1 MYKTYVL
8 FSKTCNQFYV
18 GFTGDE
24 MSERLRKHN
33 CNHKGFTGK
42 ALDWEVIWMEEWE
55 EESKARARELEIKG
69 WKSKKKI
76 EKLVEGNK
84 KQ

>member
-1 MYKTYVL
+1 MFKTYIL

-24 MSERLRKHN
+24 LTERLRKHN
-33 CNHKGFTGK
+33 SNHKGFTGK
-42 ALDWEVIWMEEWE
+42 ASDWEVVWTQEWE
-55 EESKARARELEIKG
+55 AEANARERELEIKG
-69 WKSKKKI
+69 WKSRKKI
-76 EKLVEGNK
+76 IKLIEARR